1 VTNSL
6 ESVNRHR
13 TTVSGFAQSLRR
25 NRQLARLQPCQRDR
39 VPRRRN
45 QEYEHQAPDRD
56 ESAEVEQRHSTEKA
70 KTDLRIV
77 AQCDGSD
84 GQQNS
89 QFGRTDS
96 AERHLEHAF
105 DRCRQEHLARDEQI
119 RHEQRERDD
128 RRHERRGRQPSQK
141 QCDADDIENVIEVKA
156 VLRALNLADPGE
168 RAVKT
173 VTEPIDCE
181 GEDDQPE
188 RARVPMREDIS
199 RTRDSHRGHGQSGQM
214 V

>member
-1 VTNSL
+1 MP
-6 ESVNRHR
+6 
-13 TTVSGFAQSLRR
+13 GFAQSLRR
-25 NRQLARLQPCQRDR
+25 SRRLARLQSCQRHR
-39 VPRRRN
+39 VLRCRY
-45 QEYEHQAPDRD
+45 QEYEHQAANRD

-70 KTDLRIV
+70 KTDVRIV

-84 GQQNS
+84 CQQNS

-96 AERHLEHAF
+96 AERHLEHAS
-105 DRCRQEHLARDEQI
+105 DRCREEHLARDKQI

-128 RRHERRGRQPSQK
+128 RRHERRGRQPSEK
-141 QCDADDIENVIEVKA
+141 QCDADDIEDVIDVEA
-156 VLRALNLADPGE
+156 VLRSLNLADAGE

-173 VTEPIDCE
+173 VSEPIDCE

-188 RARVPMREDIS
+188 RAGVPTRENIP
-199 RTRDSHRGHGQSGQM
+199 RTRNRHRRHRQPCQM